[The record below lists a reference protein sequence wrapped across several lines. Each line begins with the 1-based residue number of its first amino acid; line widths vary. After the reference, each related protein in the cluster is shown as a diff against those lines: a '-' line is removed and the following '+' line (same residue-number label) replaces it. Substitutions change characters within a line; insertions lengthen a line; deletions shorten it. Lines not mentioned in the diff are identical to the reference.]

1 MSTSTLH
8 SRALD
13 DLRYIRETMESA
25 SAFTAVSG
33 WGQIAIGVV
42 AFAAAIATRELSPGP
57 MWLGEWLIAAAVAV
71 VIGVTT
77 SIWKGRRA
85 QEPFMFAPLRKFVL
99 GFFPPISAG
108 VVLTFYLARLGF
120 FGLLPAMWLLLYGAG
135 IMTGGM
141 FSVRS
146 VPVMGIC
153 FMALGAVA
161 VIAPVSW
168 SAALLAAGFGA
179 LPIVFGALIAWRYG
193 G

>member
-8 SRALD
+8 TRALD

-33 WGQIAIGVV
+33 WGQIATGIIAV
-42 AFAAAIATRELSPGP
+42 AAALATRTLAPGP
-57 MWLGEWLIAAAVAV
+57 VWLGEWLAAAALAV
-71 VIGVTT
+71 VIGVAS

-85 QEPFMFAPLRKFVL
+85 REPFIFAPLRKFVL
-99 GFFPPISAG
+99 GFAPPISVG
-108 VVLTFYLARLGF
+108 VVLTFYFARLGLYA
-120 FGLLPAMWLLLYGAG
+120 LLPASWLLLYGAG
-135 IMTGGM
+135 VMTGGM

-153 FMALGAVA
+153 FMMLGCVA
-161 VIAPVSW
+161 VLAPVGW
-168 SAALLAAGFGA
+168 SAALLAAGFGT